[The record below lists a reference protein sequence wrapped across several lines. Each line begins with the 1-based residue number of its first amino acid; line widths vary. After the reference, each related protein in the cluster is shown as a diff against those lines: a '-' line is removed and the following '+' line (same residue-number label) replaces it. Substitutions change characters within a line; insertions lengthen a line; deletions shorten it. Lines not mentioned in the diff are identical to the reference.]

1 MLGVEQELFR
11 ISQGH
16 LNLIENCP
24 RKFQHTCLD
33 MLTTP
38 PDPKQEEHKILGSRF
53 HLLMQQQAMGLPVDS
68 FIEEDERL
76 KSLILDLTGVIPE
89 ILKPGNEGETFR
101 ESEHSRNLQ
110 IGDYLITV
118 IYDLLI
124 ANNEKAQIFDWKTY
138 RQPPDSKYIKSLANH
153 WQTKLYMYVLAET
166 STYLPKNISMTYWF
180 IPGKG
185 KSTKVEFR
193 YSNVQHKKNENELK
207 YILEKVSI
215 WLEEYEK
222 NQPLP
227 QQPKHRKLCEYCPYS
242 YRCYGEANYG
252 GEKKFPRANIQP
264 IPEIEC

>member
-1 MLGVEQELFR
+1 MVGVEQELFR

-24 RKFQHTCLD
+24 RRFQHTCLD

-38 PDPKQEEHKILGSRF
+38 PDPTQEEYKTFGSRF
-53 HLLMQQQAMGLPVDS
+53 HLLVQQQAMGIGIES
-68 FIEEDERL
+68 FMEEDERL

-89 ILKPGNEGETFR
+89 ILTPGKEGETFR

-110 IGDYLITV
+110 VGDYLITV

-124 ANNEKAQIFDWKTY
+124 ANNERAQIFDWKTY
-138 RQPPDSKYIKSLANH
+138 RQLPDLKDIKSLASH

-180 IPGKG
+180 ILGKG
-185 KSTKVEFR
+185 NSKKIEFR
-193 YSNVQHKKNENELK
+193 YSNVQHKKNGNELK
-207 YILEKVSI
+207 QLLENLSS
-215 WLEEYEK
+215 WLEQYQK

-242 YRCYGEANYG
+242 YRCYGETDNQL
-252 GEKKFPRANIQP
+252 PVANIQP

>member
-24 RKFQHTCLD
+24 RKFQHIYLD

-38 PDPKQEEHKILGSRF
+38 TNPKQEEHKILGSRF
-53 HLLMQQQAMGLPVDS
+53 HLLMQQQAMGLPIES
-68 FIEEDERL
+68 FIQEDERL

-89 ILKPGNEGETFR
+89 ILTLGKEGETFR

-124 ANNEKAQIFDWKTY
+124 TNNEKAQIFDWKTY
-138 RQPPDSKYIKSLANH
+138 SQLPDSKDVKSLASH
-153 WQTKLYMYVLAET
+153 WQTKLYMYILAET

-185 KSTKVEFR
+185 NSKKIEFR
-193 YSNVQHKKNENELK
+193 YSNMQHKKNENELK
-207 YILEKVSI
+207 YILEKLST
-215 WLEEYEK
+215 WLEQYQK

-227 QQPKHRKLCEYCPYS
+227 QEPKHRKLCEYCPYN
-242 YRCYGEANYG
+242 YRCYGNYG
-252 GEKKFPRANIQP
+252 GHKQLPGVDIQP

>member
-1 MLGVEQELFR
+1 MVSVERELFR

-38 PDPKQEEHKILGSRF
+38 LDPKQEEHKTLGSRF
-53 HLLMQQQAMGLPVDS
+53 HLLMQQQAMGLGIES
-68 FIEEDERL
+68 FMEEDERL

-89 ILKPGNEGETFR
+89 ILTLGKQGETFR

-110 IGDYLITV
+110 LGDYLITV

-138 RQPPDSKYIKSLANH
+138 HQLPELKDIKSLASH

-185 KSTKVEFR
+185 NS
-193 YSNVQHKKNENELK
+193 KKN
-207 YILEKVSI
+207 
-215 WLEEYEK
+215 
-222 NQPLP
+222 
-227 QQPKHRKLCEYCPYS
+227 
-242 YRCYGEANYG
+242 
-252 GEKKFPRANIQP
+252 
-264 IPEIEC
+264 

>member
-1 MLGVEQELFR
+1 
-11 ISQGH
+11 
-16 LNLIENCP
+16 
-24 RKFQHTCLD
+24 

-38 PDPKQEEHKILGSRF
+38 TDPKQEEYKTLGSRF
-53 HLLMQQQAMGLPVDS
+53 HLLMQQQAMGLPIES
-68 FIEEDERL
+68 FMEEDERL

-89 ILKPGNEGETFR
+89 ILTAGKEGETFQ

-110 IGDYLITV
+110 VGDYLITV

-124 ANNEKAQIFDWKTY
+124 ANNEKAKIFDWKTY
-138 RQPPDSKYIKSLANH
+138 RQLPDLKDIKSLASH

-185 KSTKVEFR
+185 KSKKIEFR
-193 YSNVQHKKNENELK
+193 YSNVEHKKNGNELK
-207 YILEKVSI
+207 QLLENLSI
-215 WLEEYEK
+215 WLEQYQK

-242 YRCYGEANYG
+242 YRCYGEIDNQL
-252 GEKKFPRANIQP
+252 PRANIQP